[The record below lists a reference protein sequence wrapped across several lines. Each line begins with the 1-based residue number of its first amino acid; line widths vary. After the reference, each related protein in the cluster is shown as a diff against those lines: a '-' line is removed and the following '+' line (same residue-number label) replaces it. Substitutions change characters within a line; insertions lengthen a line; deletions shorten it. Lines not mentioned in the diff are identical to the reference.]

1 MGTCEGWGLGE
12 DERVADMVTLYGLLL
27 FRAAR
32 RREIAVGGY
41 SKRFIGVGRKPES
54 SAVLGNSGL
63 PNRFLVLHYA
73 GASLSQVI
81 PSCTTCR
88 LH

>member
-12 DERVADMVTLYGLLL
+12 DERGADMVTLYGLLL

-41 SKRFIGVGRKPES
+41 SKRCIGVGCKLEN
-54 SAVLGNSGL
+54 SAVLGDSGL
-63 PNRFLVLHYA
+63 PNRFLVLYCA
-73 GASLSQVI
+73 GARLSQVI

-88 LH
+88 LL